1 MRENVFTQFARAI
14 NDLADHRI
22 DKVRLYEMFCSMIEI
37 ADANEKSDRKNFIET
52 MEKRGTMDLMELSKS
67 EKLYSNY
74 EAGLN
79 ILYER
84 KGQ

>member
-14 NDLADHRI
+14 NDFADHRI
-22 DKVRLYEMFCSMIEI
+22 DKVRLYEMFCNMIEI
-37 ADANEKSDRKNFIET
+37 ADANEKAERKKFT
-52 MEKRGTMDLMELSKS
+52 DMMEKRGTMDLMELSKS

-74 EAGLN
+74 EVGLN

-84 KGQ
+84 RGQ